1 MSSGAPLR
9 PYGRRLV
16 PIPTGEESAAFDRW
30 AIDQLGVPQTTLME
44 NAGRGAARV
53 VDHLYP
59 AGDVVGVV
67 GTGNNGGDALVAL
80 RALAEGGRTVRAII
94 VGDREGPELLLHGW
108 PLERT
113 RDPEG
118 PGNGWTWLSSA
129 AVILDGLLGTGVR
142 GAPRA
147 RQAAAIREVNACGR
161 PVVAL
166 DVPSGVNADD
176 GTAPGEAIR
185 ADVTVAFGWPK
196 LGTLLHPG
204 RAHAGRLVALDIGF
218 PPSED
223 GRFGCRLVT
232 PAWASTMH
240 PARHLDTHKKAV
252 GVLLLLAGG
261 AGMAGAAVLAA
272 RAAQRAGAGL
282 VRIASAA
289 ENRTILQTAVPGA
302 IFVDGSEDSALEA
315 ALEDSTAVAAGPGLG
330 QDDWARGVLARTLGR
345 GEAPLLLDADA
356 LNLVARG
363 AVAPLHELASERP
376 LLVTPHPGEM
386 ARLAPEWKTSLG
398 AGRVNAAREWATRT
412 GAVLLLKGSPSLVAS
427 RGRPVLVDAMGSS
440 DLATAGVG
448 DVLSG
453 AAGAFLAQGLPPR
466 TAAALALYACGRA
479 ARLANRGRGLISDD
493 LVEQLS
499 TALAETGPGNTDLDP
514 FGLVLDLDPAR

>member
-1 MSSGAPLR
+1 MSSGVPLR
-9 PYGRRLV
+9 PFGRRFV
-16 PIPTGEESAAFDRW
+16 PVPTGEESAAFDRL
-30 AIDQLGVPQTTLME
+30 AIEGLGVPQTTLME

-53 VDHLYP
+53 VHRLYP

-80 RALAEGGRTVRAII
+80 RALAEGGRTVRAIF
-94 VGDREGPELLLHGW
+94 VGEREGPEPLLHGW
-108 PLERT
+108 PLERA
-113 RDPEG
+113 RDVG
-118 PGNGWTWLSSA
+118 GNGGGTTWLASA
-129 AVILDGLLGTGVR
+129 GVVLDGLLGTGVR

-147 RQAAAIREVNACGR
+147 AQAAAIRALNGSGR
-161 PVVAL
+161 PVIAL

-176 GTAPGEAIR
+176 GAAPGEAVR

-204 RAHAGRLVALDIGF
+204 RAHTGRLVALDIGF
-218 PPSED
+218 PPVEE
-223 GRFGCRLVT
+223 GKFGARLVT
-232 PAWASTMH
+232 PAWASTLH

-252 GVLLLLAGG
+252 GVLLLVAGG

-272 RAAQRAGAGL
+272 RGAQRAGAGL

-302 IFVDGSEDSALEA
+302 IFVDASDPSALDD
-315 ALEDSTAVAAGPGLG
+315 ALQDSTAVAAGPGLG
-330 QDDWARGVLARTLGR
+330 QDAWASDVLSRVLGR

-356 LNLVARG
+356 LNLAARG
-363 AVAPLHELASERP
+363 MVSPLHELAGTRP

-386 ARLAPEWKTSLG
+386 ARIAPESKTSLR
-398 AGRVNAAREWATRT
+398 AGRVDGARAWAERT

-427 RGRPVLVDAMGSS
+427 RGRPVLIDAMGSS

-448 DVLSG
+448 DVLAG

-479 ARLANRGRGLISDD
+479 AALARRGRGLISEDV
-493 LVEQLS
+493 VEHLS
-499 TALAETGPGNTDLDP
+499 VALAEAGPGVTDLDP
-514 FGLVLDLDPAR
+514 FGVVLDLDAAR